1 MAPSSRRPTRSV
13 FISVNHIAPSGPAVI
28 PYGPHSGGSATEV
41 AVPSVAIRPMRWSC
55 RRLNQSAPS
64 GPEVMTAGAQP
75 GPRSKTLVPP
85 GIRAIWPLWTRVTH
99 TAPSGPAVA
108 LPAPARLCSTP

>member
-55 RRLNQSAPS
+55 RWLTRARR
-64 GPEVMTAGAQP
+64 P
-75 GPRSKTLVPP
+75 GPR
-85 GIRAIWPLWTRVTH
+85 
-99 TAPSGPAVA
+99 
-108 LPAPARLCSTP
+108 

>member
-1 MAPSSRRPTRSV
+1 MAD
-13 FISVNHIAPSGPAVI
+13 
-28 PYGPHSGGSATEV
+28 
-41 AVPSVAIRPMRWSC
+41 
-55 RRLNQSAPS
+55 QSAPS

-85 GIRAIWPLWTRVTH
+85 EIRAICPLWMRVTH